1 MIFKDY
7 LQKVFITKIS
17 SHFNSNILDSK
28 EKYNE
33 ISKNFNN
40 HSDSFNFDSKKEN
53 RIIKRTTMKRD
64 SLQKNINKTEYFEFK
79 MIISENIS
87 SKIFYRLLI
96 LKLTPLFNY
105 DYNNCFILLDGSF
118 KLYKNTIMTM
128 QEIKNQGEMGQRIIS
143 VSKPEIEFPSEIY
156 SITFQK
162 YLIEIEKRN
171 FRLVK
176 ILDFPL
182 SKKIITIY
190 TIVPKD
196 KEAFKKLKKTSF
208 YSNEAIKFGHQLK
221 LKKNIK
227 KNSILF
233 RRYCKC
239 KIPTNF
245 NQK

>member
-1 MIFKDY
+1 MINSSSSSLNFSIVVHSNLLSVLLSLNLVNCYSKIVRAGKDLYCYRDNNLFDLIPLIFKDY

-96 LKLTPLFNY
+96 LKLTPL
-105 DYNNCFILLDGSF
+105 LLS
-118 KLYKNTIMTM
+118 LN
-128 QEIKNQGEMGQRIIS
+128 
-143 VSKPEIEFPSEIY
+143 FP
-156 SITFQK
+156 
-162 YLIEIEKRN
+162 
-171 FRLVK
+171 
-176 ILDFPL
+176 
-182 SKKIITIY
+182 
-190 TIVPKD
+190 
-196 KEAFKKLKKTSF
+196 
-208 YSNEAIKFGHQLK
+208 
-221 LKKNIK
+221 
-227 KNSILF
+227 
-233 RRYCKC
+233 
-239 KIPTNF
+239 
-245 NQK
+245 